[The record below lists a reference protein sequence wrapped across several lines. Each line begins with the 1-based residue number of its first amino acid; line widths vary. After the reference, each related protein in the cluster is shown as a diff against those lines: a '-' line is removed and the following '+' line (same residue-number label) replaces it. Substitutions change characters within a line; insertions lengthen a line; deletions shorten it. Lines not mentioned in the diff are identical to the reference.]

1 MSLLRVFIYLLRPRW
16 HRKSFRTATR
26 FSAPTTPEQPD
37 FAHGKFLVFCNLQPT
52 KSACSAATGNGLSGV
67 GQPLSSV
74 SGRKRYNTLDFPTEN
89 RVPSGTPSPLDTP
102 AKGNAVS
109 LWIPYANRDAA
120 RPYWKPRAKRQAMPS
135 FGILSYFL
143 LLWVPKLSKCSSAP
157 LLRKYKNATDFIQQ
171 SDETCSVLL

>member
-26 FSAPTTPEQPD
+26 YPAPTTPEQPD

-120 RPYWKPRAKRQAMPS
+120 RPYWKPRAKGALPLWTPRLSMQWRS
-135 FGILSYFL
+135 ILLPHDRY
-143 LLWVPKLSKCSSAP
+143 AP
-157 LLRKYKNATDFIQQ
+157 ARTGKTGTEVCPN
-171 SDETCSVLL
+171 SG